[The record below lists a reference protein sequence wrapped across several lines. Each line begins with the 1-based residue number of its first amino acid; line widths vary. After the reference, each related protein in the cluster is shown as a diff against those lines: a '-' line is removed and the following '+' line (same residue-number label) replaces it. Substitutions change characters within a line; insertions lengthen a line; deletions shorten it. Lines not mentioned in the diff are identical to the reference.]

1 LGGGSE
7 PRITF
12 FEYISVGIAFVLS
25 FGVVR
30 LLDGISHALVRE
42 KRYWPHVL
50 WIAIKLHNH
59 FTVWW
64 MYWALR
70 DLEWT
75 YATFMAQLSI
85 PVVLYLQASALVSS
99 RPESIDDWRVHFAS
113 IRRRFFG
120 LNIAYLAGLTLIVPF
135 ASGDWSMPPIALAV
149 TVVAFAISVVGLL
162 FESHRVQS
170 VLVAVAVIFNTLSI
184 ATSLSQPL

>member
-12 FEYISVGIAFVLS
+12 FEYISVGIAFVVS

-59 FTVWW
+59 FMVWW
-64 MYWALR
+64 MYWGAR

-75 YATFMAQLSI
+75 YATFLAQLSV
-85 PVVLYLQASALVSS
+85 PVVLYLQASALVTS
-99 RPESIDDWRVHFAS
+99 RPEAINDWRTHFAS

-120 LNIAYLAGLTLIVPF
+120 LNIAYLIGASLFVSF
-135 ASGDWSMPPIALAV
+135 ATGDWSMPPAALAA
-149 TVVAFAISVVGLL
+149 TVVAFAISIVGLL

-170 VLVAVAVIFNTLSI
+170 FLVAIAVIFNTLSI